1 MFSVVGQLYGREPI
15 STVND
20 IPVFSERD
28 AYIKNYEDIATD
40 HVSQI
45 TESQENPFMEENL
58 WVSLERSTRE
68 YIRKHVAQGARI
80 LDVGVGLGR
89 LLEPLTEYQ
98 RYGVDISLDY
108 LSIAKSRGI
117 KVAFSKIEDLP
128 YSTGFFDAIVVCD
141 VLEHVFDLNHCCK
154 KILSCLRPGGVLIVR
169 VPYREDLEV
178 YLREDLPYEFIH
190 MRSFD
195 EASLR
200 LLFQKILGIKY
211 IESATTTPYLQG
223 TPRLKLRFLPE
234 DTMKRL
240 LALASLHP
248 ELQMLKGVLNTS
260 SEDFQ
265 AWIYALR
272 DQHRVLF
279 DKVAPELIMGIEI
292 NAVFVK
298 PFDEL
303 RVEELFHRHTGLDGV
318 ESGAIDVGR
327 LLSVTGND
335 VGLFRKLMEE
345 KGQEKISRNAQVEAL
360 NAQVEALNAQVEAL
374 NAQVE
379 ALNSDVKASL
389 LFRISE
395 FLDRLIKRF
404 R

>member
-141 VLEHVFDLNHCCK
+141 VLEHVFDLN
-154 KILSCLRPGGVLIVR
+154 
-169 VPYREDLEV
+169 
-178 YLREDLPYEFIH
+178 
-190 MRSFD
+190 
-195 EASLR
+195 
-200 LLFQKILGIKY
+200 
-211 IESATTTPYLQG
+211 
-223 TPRLKLRFLPE
+223 
-234 DTMKRL
+234 
-240 LALASLHP
+240 
-248 ELQMLKGVLNTS
+248 
-260 SEDFQ
+260 
-265 AWIYALR
+265 
-272 DQHRVLF
+272 
-279 DKVAPELIMGIEI
+279 
-292 NAVFVK
+292 
-298 PFDEL
+298 
-303 RVEELFHRHTGLDGV
+303 
-318 ESGAIDVGR
+318 
-327 LLSVTGND
+327 
-335 VGLFRKLMEE
+335 
-345 KGQEKISRNAQVEAL
+345 
-360 NAQVEALNAQVEAL
+360 
-374 NAQVE
+374 
-379 ALNSDVKASL
+379 SL
-389 LFRISE
+389 L
-395 FLDRLIKRF
+395 
-404 R
+404 